1 MSGRANDT
9 VTLDEAQPAPRVRT
23 MPAHSSDAGEPLRIA
38 TYNIHGAVGTD
49 GKRSAAR
56 IAQVITALKADV
68 VALQEVPLGG
78 AASIDVL
85 RELQD
90 LTGMHAVPGPT
101 LDGPDRRFGNAVLTN
116 LPVRAVRTLDLSFG
130 SREAR
135 GALDVDIETGHGVMR
150 IVATHLGLSAR
161 ERRAQVRLLLEA
173 FDTPDLPVIL
183 LGDLNEW
190 FVWGWPLRALLTRF
204 GRRPRR
210 ARFLRAFRLLHWTA
224 CGCIR
229 PRVSSISRW
238 IGASPRESRRIIC
251 RSSRACCAE
260 PVRRSQ
266 RLQARPMERRVLRL
280 RYALHANVVR
290 APFGTTPAKE
300 MTP

>member
-1 MSGRANDT
+1 MSGRANET
-9 VTLDEAQPAPRVRT
+9 EALEEAQSAPRVQAR
-23 MPAHSSDAGEPLRIA
+23 PAHTSHASEPLRIV

-56 IAQVITALKADV
+56 IAQVIAALNADV

-78 AASIDVL
+78 AASINVL
-85 RELQD
+85 LELQE

-101 LDGPDRRFGNAVLTN
+101 LDSPDRRYGNAVLTN
-116 LPVRAVRTLDLSFG
+116 LPVCAVRTLDLSFG

-135 GALDVDIETGHGVMR
+135 GALDVDIETGNGVMR

-183 LGDLNEW
+183 VGDLNEW

-204 GRRPRR
+204 GRVAAPRTFPSR
-210 ARFLRAFRLLHWTA
+210 FPAFALDRVWVHPAARLVDIQVDRSEAA
-224 CGCIR
+224 
-229 PRVSSISRW
+229 RV
-238 IGASPRESRRIIC
+238 ASDHLPLV
-251 RSSRACCAE
+251 A
-260 PVRRSQ
+260 
-266 RLQARPMERRVLRL
+266 RVLR
-280 RYALHANVVR
+280 
-290 APFGTTPAKE
+290 
-300 MTP
+300 

>member
-1 MSGRANDT
+1 MSGRAHET
-9 VTLDEAQPAPRVRT
+9 ATFDEAPHASRAQAQPAY
-23 MPAHSSDAGEPLRIA
+23 ASDAGEPLRIV

-49 GKRSAAR
+49 GQRSAAR
-56 IAQVITALKADV
+56 IARVIAALNADI

-85 RELQD
+85 RELQE

-116 LPVRAVRTLDLSFG
+116 LPVRAIRTLDLSFG

-135 GALDVDIETGHGVMR
+135 GALDVDLDTGRGLMR

-161 ERRAQVRLLLEA
+161 ERRAQVRRLLEA

-204 GRRPRR
+204 GRVAAPRTFPSR
-210 ARFLRAFRLLHWTA
+210 FPAFALDRVWVHPATRLVDIRVDRSAPAR
-224 CGCIR
+224 
-229 PRVSSISRW
+229 V
-238 IGASPRESRRIIC
+238 ASDHLPLV
-251 RSSRACCAE
+251 A
-260 PVRRSQ
+260 
-266 RLQARPMERRVLRL
+266 RVLR
-280 RYALHANVVR
+280 
-290 APFGTTPAKE
+290 
-300 MTP
+300 

>member
-1 MSGRANDT
+1 MSGRANET
-9 VTLDEAQPAPRVRT
+9 VALEEAQPVPRVRSQL
-23 MPAHSSDAGEPLRIA
+23 AHTRDAGEPLRIV

-56 IAQVITALKADV
+56 IAEVIAALNADV

-135 GALDVDIETGHGVMR
+135 GALDVDIETGNGLMR

-204 GRRPRR
+204 GRVAAPRTFPSR
-210 ARFLRAFRLLHWTA
+210 FPAFALDRVWVHPAARLVDIQVDRSGPA
-224 CGCIR
+224 
-229 PRVSSISRW
+229 RV
-238 IGASPRESRRIIC
+238 ASDHLPLV
-251 RSSRACCAE
+251 A
-260 PVRRSQ
+260 
-266 RLQARPMERRVLRL
+266 RVLR
-280 RYALHANVVR
+280 
-290 APFGTTPAKE
+290 
-300 MTP
+300 

>member
-9 VTLDEAQPAPRVRT
+9 VTLDEAQPAPRVRS

-68 VALQEVPLGG
+68 VALQEVPRGG
-78 AASIDVL
+78 AASSDVR

-135 GALDVDIETGHGVMR
+135 GALDVDIETGRGVMR
-150 IVATHLGLSAR
+150 FVATHLGLSAR

-190 FVWGWPLRALLTRF
+190 FVWGWPLRARLTRC
-204 GRRPRR
+204 GRVAAPRTFPSR
-210 ARFLRAFRLLHWTA
+210 FPTIALDRVWVHPAARLVDIEGDRSKPAR
-224 CGCIR
+224 I
-229 PRVSSISRW
+229 
-238 IGASPRESRRIIC
+238 ASDHLPLI
-251 RSSRACCAE
+251 A
-260 PVRRSQ
+260 
-266 RLQARPMERRVLRL
+266 RVLR
-280 RYALHANVVR
+280 
-290 APFGTTPAKE
+290 
-300 MTP
+300 

>member
-1 MSGRANDT
+1 MSGRANET
-9 VTLDEAQPAPRVRT
+9 VTLEEAQPVPRVRNAS
-23 MPAHSSDAGEPLRIA
+23 AHTRDAGEPLRIV

-56 IAQVITALKADV
+56 IAEVIAALNADV

-135 GALDVDIETGHGVMR
+135 GALDVDIDTGNGLMR

-204 GRRPRR
+204 GRVAAPRTFPSRFPAFALDRVWVHPAARLVDIEVDRSRP
-210 ARFLRAFRLLHWTA
+210 AR
-224 CGCIR
+224 I
-229 PRVSSISRW
+229 
-238 IGASPRESRRIIC
+238 ASDHLPLV
-251 RSSRACCAE
+251 A
-260 PVRRSQ
+260 
-266 RLQARPMERRVLRL
+266 RVLR
-280 RYALHANVVR
+280 
-290 APFGTTPAKE
+290 
-300 MTP
+300 